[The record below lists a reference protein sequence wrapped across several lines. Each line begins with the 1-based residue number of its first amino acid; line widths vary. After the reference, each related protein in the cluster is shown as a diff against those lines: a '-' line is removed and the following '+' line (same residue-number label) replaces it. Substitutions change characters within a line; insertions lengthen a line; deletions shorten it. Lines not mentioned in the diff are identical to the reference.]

1 MSLAIKFEADA
12 KYPVWTT
19 QGQDHKAWAKRILYR
34 AERGDRDITV
44 LHLQKKQWVSR
55 KFRKQVKNIV
65 RH

>member
-34 AERGDRDITV
+34 AERGDKDITV
-44 LHLQKKQWVSR
+44 L
-55 KFRKQVKNIV
+55 QVAFAKEAMSIKEIPQAG
-65 RH
+65 